1 MIMQRPHTAG
11 VLAIALVALFTGP
24 TVVSV
29 SATACSC
36 PFSCPFPFPL
46 SFPLFPVLSP
56 VVAHHLHCGSL
67 FSSSFQAAD
76 PSGLIL
82 GAEVNYAV
90 WYHDLVRHN
99 LPLSSLPCF
108 ALPFPP
114 VAHHLPTTCASS
126 ATNKT
131 HPEPP
136 RLRLFDTLFLGL
148 LLCPQCHPW
157 RWLCRLQPRCATHAW
172 SKQTHTR
179 PHACEDAPPILA
191 HSALL
196 HSSLLLHRVA
206 FGFQVA
212 SAHATSSPLA
222 RLEVR
227 CCSSSPSCPSK
238 RTTRAQRVMQLMLC
252 VCVCVCVCVVCVL
265 S

>member
-1 MIMQRPHTAG
+1 MIMQRPRTAG

-36 PFSCPFPFPL
+36 PFPCPFPFPL

-126 ATNKT
+126 ATKT

-172 SKQTHTR
+172 SKQTHT
-179 PHACEDAPPILA
+179 HT
-191 HSALL
+191 H
-196 HSSLLLHRVA
+196 
-206 FGFQVA
+206 
-212 SAHATSSPLA
+212 
-222 RLEVR
+222 
-227 CCSSSPSCPSK
+227 
-238 RTTRAQRVMQLMLC
+238 M
-252 VCVCVCVCVVCVL
+252 
-265 S
+265 